1 MRMPKAENFP
11 SIKRLDNL
19 TIGCNQCSVTI
30 TLLKKKAH
38 TCESVLMLTTLV
50 TVQDARITLIYSI
63 IAA

>member
-30 TLLKKKAH
+30 TLLKKKH